1 MQETTQAVV
10 ATDKRSAI
18 PPIAIIGA
26 LFFIFGF
33 ITWLN
38 AVLVPYL
45 KIACQLN
52 NRESFLV
59 ASAFYI
65 AYLVMAAPS
74 AWTLKRFGFKNG
86 MAIGLIIIAVGAL
99 IFIPAALTRTY
110 AVFLLGLFVQ
120 GTGLAILQT
129 ASNPYVVVLGPIES
143 AAKRIS
149 IMGICNKVAGTIAP
163 LVLGSVVLSN
173 ADELKAR
180 LLKLSDAD
188 KVPLLNELA
197 SRVIVPYIFI
207 MVSLVILAVLIYF
220 STLPEIDTEK
230 EDESTALANTGKTS
244 IFQFPHL
251 LLGVVTLFLYVGAEV
266 LSGDS
271 IISYASSQHILLSTA
286 KFFAACTL
294 ACMVIGYVVGVICIP
309 KYFSQQKA
317 LVVCAVLGLIFS
329 VMALVTHGYVS
340 VFCIAL
346 LGLANSL
353 MWPALWPLALDGL
366 GKFTKRGSS
375 LLIMGIAGGAAIPY
389 LYGYLADKFSPQYA
403 YGILLIIYLFI
414 LYYAT
419 RGHKVQNGAIRPTR

>member
-1 MQETTQAVV
+1 
-10 ATDKRSAI
+10 
-18 PPIAIIGA
+18 
-26 LFFIFGF
+26 
-33 ITWLN
+33 
-38 AVLVPYL
+38 
-45 KIACQLN
+45 
-52 NRESFLV
+52 
-59 ASAFYI
+59 
-65 AYLVMAAPS
+65 
-74 AWTLKRFGFKNG
+74 
-86 MAIGLIIIAVGAL
+86 
-99 IFIPAALTRTY
+99 
-110 AVFLLGLFVQ
+110 
-120 GTGLAILQT
+120 
-129 ASNPYVVVLGPIES
+129 
-143 AAKRIS
+143 
-149 IMGICNKVAGTIAP
+149 
-163 LVLGSVVLSN
+163 
-173 ADELKAR
+173 
-180 LLKLSDAD
+180 
-188 KVPLLNELA
+188 
-197 SRVIVPYIFI
+197 

-389 LYGYLADKFSPQYA
+389 LYGYLADLFSPQYA
-403 YGILLIIYLFI
+403 YSILLIIYLFI

-419 RGHKVQNGAIRPTR
+419 RGHKVQSGAIRPMR